1 MFSGVVKIADID
13 DYITP
18 SQNCIKPISEAP
30 IINNKNTKDNNK
42 PDLKGKKTKLI
53 IGLNDEGGN
62 TESNND
68 FMEPDLIKLKNP
80 ETKSAKITLNDCLA
94 CSGCVTTAET
104 LLIQAQ
110 SVEEFLKNSVLESKL
125 AICCVSPQ
133 SIMSIAYYFG
143 MSESQAFSK
152 LCSVLQSVGIKF
164 VLNFNT
170 IAKYCL
176 DKAYEEFCEK
186 ILNKPDVADKQKYL
200 ISSECPGW
208 ICYAEKKI
216 GDWIIPYLSNV
227 KSPQQ
232 IMGNFLKNAF
242 NQLYPDKEIYIS
254 CIMPCFDK
262 KLEATRENHK
272 DNNNNL
278 EIDTVISTIEILD
291 LLTKLNID
299 LVTYKPQEKEN
310 VFYSFSRLVKLFYG
324 SSSNNLGLNINED
337 QLGLIKNVDKNKDFL
352 EEKEFTSF
360 FYTDNNFSSNGYVEY
375 IIQSLVD
382 SETKKNNG
390 VKYEVSRKNLKNSD
404 FKEIELKLI
413 YNNSTEKTFSFAII
427 YGFRNIQNL
436 IRNKNKIK
444 YHYMEIMA
452 CPGGCINGGNNN
464 FNYD

>member
-30 IINNKNTKDNNK
+30 MMKNNINKENVIT
-42 PDLKGKKTKLI
+42 DLKGKKAKLI
-53 IGLNDEGGN
+53 IGLNDEAHN
-62 TESNND
+62 SEFNSD
-68 FMEPDLIKLKNP
+68 FIEPDLIKLKNP

-110 SVEEFLKNSVLESKL
+110 SVDEFLKNSVLDSKI

-133 SIMSIAYYFG
+133 SIMSIAYYYG
-143 MSESQAFSK
+143 MSESETLVK
-152 LCSVLQSVGIKF
+152 LCSILQSVGIKY

-170 IAKYCL
+170 ITKYCL
-176 DKAYEEFCEK
+176 DRAYEEFYEK
-186 ILNKPDVADKQKYL
+186 ILNQGEKSDQKYL

-216 GDWIIPYLSNV
+216 GDWIIPYLSNI

-232 IMGNFLKNAF
+232 VLGNLLKNAF
-242 NQLYPDKEIYIS
+242 SKIHPEKEIYIS

-278 EIDTVISTIEILD
+278 EVDTVISTIEILD
-291 LLTKLNID
+291 LFSKLNINFQY
-299 LVTYKPQEKEN
+299 YKQEENQN
-310 VFYSFSRLVKLFYG
+310 VFYPFSKLVKYI
-324 SSSNNLGLNINED
+324 STSQVNSNNSNNTNE
-337 QLGLIKNVDKNKDFL
+337 KSYYSDFENYDVENQSENYL
-352 EEKEFTSF
+352 ASF

-375 IIQSLVD
+375 IIQKLI
-382 SETKKNNG
+382 ETETENNKG
-390 VKYEVSRKNLKNSD
+390 VNYDISRKNLKNSD
-404 FKEIELKLI
+404 FKEIDLKFT
-413 YNNSTEKTFSFAII
+413 YNDSTEKIFSFAII

-444 YHYMEIMA
+444 YQYMEVMA
-452 CPGGCINGGNNN
+452 CPGGCINGGN
-464 FNYD
+464 YILY